1 MKFSRA
7 CVSELGALQQHPL
20 MALPLAAFK
29 RYERQLSAVAML
41 CGFAFDN
48 YFFGRVDHPATQVV
62 LLTYVVATV
71 LAVLAL
77 HFVESW
83 PVSDQVFKKGR
94 PALSALSQ
102 FTLGGLWS
110 AFLIFYGRSA
120 VVGTSWPFL
129 ALLAAMLVG
138 NEVFRKYHTRLAF
151 TCTLLF
157 FAIFSYTIF
166 ALPMLTGQMGQRTF
180 LTSGALSVGAFLVVL
195 FVLRVIGRERIQE
208 AWRGIALG
216 SLGVFAAINIFYFT
230 NILPPLPL
238 TLANA
243 GVFHGVTKQGDTY
256 RVVAEQG
263 PWLRTPGTTPVMHV
277 ASGER
282 LYLYSAVFAPIM
294 LKTDV
299 LHIWQHYD
307 DAIGRW
313 QTEASVRFSIMGG
326 REGGYRGYSVKSA
339 PHAGRWRVNIETPD
353 GLLIGRVPFVVAAA
367 TGAVKN
373 VEQILR

>member
-1 MKFSRA
+1 M
-7 CVSELGALQQHPL
+7 SELGALQHPL

-29 RYERQLSAVAML
+29 RYERQLSAAAML
-41 CGFAFDN
+41 AGFAFDN

-62 LLTYVVATV
+62 LLAYVVVTV
-71 LAVLAL
+71 LAVLGL

-83 PVSDQVFKKGR
+83 PVSDQVSKKGR

-120 VVGTSWPFL
+120 VVATSWPFL
-129 ALLAAMLVG
+129 ALLAGMLVG
-138 NEVFRKYHTRLAF
+138 NEVFRKYHARLAF

-157 FAIFSYTIF
+157 FAMFSYTIF
-166 ALPMLTGQMGQRTF
+166 AFPMLTGQMGQRTF

-195 FVLRVIGRERIQE
+195 FALRVIGRERLQE
-208 AWRGIALG
+208 AWRGIVLG
-216 SLGVFAAINIFYFT
+216 SLGVFTAINIFYFT

-243 GVFHGVTKQGDTY
+243 GVFHSVVKEGDTY
-256 RVVAEQG
+256 RAAAEQG
-263 PWLRTPGTTPVMHV
+263 PWLRTPGTAPVMHV
-277 ASGER
+277 ASGDR

-299 LHIWQHYD
+299 LHIWQYYD

-339 PHAGRWRVNIETPD
+339 PRAGRWRVNIETPD
-353 GLLIGRVPFVVAAA
+353 GLLIGRVPFMVAAA
-367 TGAVKN
+367 SGAVKN
-373 VEQILR
+373 VDQILR